1 MLGYFGT
8 VASYVHH
15 HSSEVARRGRDQ
27 IYPDIIWLEFV
38 LDPMMLPLFCLWS
51 LNPYWFIPMFL
62 NSQYYIDLSHWI
74 PECHENME
82 GSWGGT
88 GTPKSSRSLDHL
100 SLETYG
106 WLVVST
112 YLLLWKICLWKSVGM
127 MTFPRYI
134 HMYIIY
140 IIYIIYIYI
149 YVYIWEVIQ
158 NSMVPNHQPD
168 GILGMPHPEHPPF
181 IIIQEATP
189 RAAAAAAV
197 PGPPS
202 RPARCDPRGA
212 RTAAGCWELSF
223 GPPKSPGWAE
233 VAMKNGSV
241 IPWNMMNNGGSPWK
255 EPDFTQPRDIILDLI
270 WDIW

>member
-1 MLGYFGT
+1 MLGYSGT
-8 VASYVHH
+8 VTSYVYH

-82 GSWGGT
+82 GSWGIPPNHQGHWT
-88 GTPKSSRSLDHL
+88 IWVLKPMAGWWFQPTYSSEKFVCESQLGWWHSQDFCGKS
-100 SLETYG
+100 
-106 WLVVST
+106 
-112 YLLLWKICLWKSVGM
+112 
-127 MTFPRYI
+127 
-134 HMYIIY
+134 
-140 IIYIIYIYI
+140 
-149 YVYIWEVIQ
+149 YVWEVIQ

-168 GILGMPHPEHPPF
+168 GILGMPHPEPPF